1 MDNIRHCF
9 KIKSKD
15 LKSGRLIL
23 IFLTAIISTQ
33 EIMKN
38 EQFPIIRVPKVT
50 AMSFFV
56 WITNIKAPVCDRET
70 DIKTERFFLEIEWV
84 SE

>member
-1 MDNIRHCF
+1 
-9 KIKSKD
+9 
-15 LKSGRLIL
+15 
-23 IFLTAIISTQ
+23 
-33 EIMKN
+33 MKN

-50 AMSFFV
+50 ALSFFE

-70 DIKTERFFLEIEWV
+70 DIKTERFSLEIEWV